1 MAGYVYRQP
10 SLSIQQLKRPPT
22 VVMSTTSVSLGASSG
37 TSASLVVGGVTRVI
51 SAIAKASYNADRGD
65 SSAYLQTGDG
75 ENLLTG
81 DDEQI
86 LVSSGFPML
95 VMTVARSISAN
106 AACSGAMEFRRGTA
120 LVAGVASTASMTL
133 SKIKGLFLSA
143 GSSASIERATG
154 KILAAAGLSL
164 ATLRYGLGLSVTMVA
179 AAGNIATKTMRSVLS
194 VTMTSAGDSV
204 AQVLRIF
211 STSRVLR
218 ALAPDISSVRRS
230 NAWTMP
236 TGIGVSTYISARR
249 NIIKIIGASAINAAS
264 MATIVKNNIRI
275 IISSSSSGIIVR
287 NVSKFVR
294 LNTKSYPSIF
304 KKMAVSISSSL
315 SNISELNTY
324 TAIVLMNV
332 TSRCVSSIWSGVYR
346 VGSDAAGRLVEAVR
360 SGARIVNA
368 RTGKED

>member
-10 SLSIQQLKRPPT
+10 TLSIQQLRRSPT
-22 VVMSTTSVSLGASSG
+22 VAMSTTTVLLGASSG
-37 TSASLVVGGVTRVI
+37 TSVSLVVGGVTRVI
-51 SAIAKASYNADRGD
+51 AAIAKASYNADRGD

-95 VMTVARSISAN
+95 VMTVARGISTN
-106 AACSGAMEFRRGTA
+106 VACSGVMDFRRGTA
-120 LVAGVASTASMTL
+120 LVAEIANTASMTL
-133 SKIKGLFLSA
+133 TKIKGLAVSA
-143 GSSASIERATG
+143 VASASMGRTTG
-154 KILAAAGLSL
+154 KIAAVVRPSL
-164 ATLRYGLGLSVTMVA
+164 ATLRYGLGLSVTLVA
-179 AAGNIATKTMRSVLS
+179 TVGNAATKTMRSVLS

-204 AQVLRIF
+204 AQVSRIF

-218 ALAPDISSVRRS
+218 ALAPEVSSIRRS
-230 NAWTMP
+230 SAWTIP
-236 TGIGVSTYISARR
+236 AEISVSAYLSARR
-249 NIIKIIGASAINAAS
+249 NIIKIIGASANNTAS

-275 IISSSSSGIIVR
+275 IISSSSNEIIVK
-287 NVSKFVR
+287 NITKFVR
-294 LNTKSYPSIF
+294 LNVKSYPTIF
-304 KKMAVSISSSL
+304 KKMAVSISSTL

-332 TSRCVSSIWSGVYR
+332 ASRCVSSIWNGVYR
-346 VGSDAAGRLVEAVR
+346 VGSETAGRLVEAVR